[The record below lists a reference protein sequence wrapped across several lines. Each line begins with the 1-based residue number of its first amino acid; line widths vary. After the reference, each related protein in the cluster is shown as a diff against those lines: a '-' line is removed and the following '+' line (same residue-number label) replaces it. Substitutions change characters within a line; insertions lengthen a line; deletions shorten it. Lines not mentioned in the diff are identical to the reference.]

1 MRLLSLEDIFN
12 VFFILFKLFL
22 KTFDLLIFVI
32 QTGAQCRTLLLFVDK
47 VTDAFTACEHLE
59 WRNLIVDVHLSKD
72 IAQCLTVAL
81 DKRFIAR
88 HFCHEIIMLL
98 LTHVDAR
105 LDRRDLSIQLV
116 DRILQGCRY
125 SPETFSLLLIALHLL
140 VVRIDLRIIIT
151 RKYRRTKLHDTCTCH
166 EHNRRYGRRSG
177 GK

>member
-22 KTFDLLIFVI
+22 KTLDLLIFVI
-32 QTGAQCRTLLLFVDK
+32 QTGTQCRTLLLFVDK
-47 VTDAFTACEHLE
+47 ITDALAACEHLQR
-59 WRNLIVDVHLSKD
+59 RNLIVDVHLSED
-72 IAQCLTVAL
+72 VAQCLTVAL

-88 HFCHEIIMLL
+88 HFCHEIIMFL
-98 LTHVDAR
+98 LTHVDTG